1 MPPAA
6 RPETASSAPARRRRI
21 HEIDSAF
28 HCMIVGSC
36 LGVDE
41 LRKLAARVRSPLPPD
56 ATDFE
61 VHACVV
67 HAMGTAGAMA
77 KLVQKRLD
85 RKYRAQI
92 QQCAKLAT
100 VADLRRWWDEC
111 AARGDFVGAFWA
123 AMTHPAATGAFRTEL
138 FGEIHMLSHL
148 EGATNR
154 AFRRRLAAVERAAE
168 AAAAEAAAMRGRL
181 ARAMTGNDALR
192 DRIRRVEAENRR
204 LSRLEDGAE
213 LRALQARA
221 EALER
226 LADRARTE
234 GCAASGRLAD
244 HAAELRGRD
253 DEIAALRRSL
263 ATAER
268 ECAALGD
275 PSPENRARGRRG
287 GPRRPRRRAHRPR
300 RPRRRLCR
308 RGAPACSD
316 ISAPWSRAPTGVSS
330 ITTAGSRT
338 TIANSAIRQ
347 VGVMWCCAPS
357 IA

>member
-21 HEIDSAF
+21 QEIDSAF

-41 LRKLAARVRSPLPPD
+41 LRKLAPRVRSPLPPA

-123 AMTHPAATGAFRTEL
+123 AMTHPAATGAFRTAL

-168 AAAAEAAAMRGRL
+168 DAAAEAAAMRGRL

-226 LADRARTE
+226 LADRA
-234 GCAASGRLAD
+234 
-244 HAAELRGRD
+244 AELRRRD

-275 PSPENRARGRRG
+275 LLRRTARGADEEDLADPG
-287 GPRRPRRRAHRPR
+287 AAPIDPR

-308 RGAPACSD
+308 RARQPARTFPRPGRERQR
-316 ISAPWSRAPTGVSS
+316 ALHPSRRRGRGQPSQTRRF
-330 ITTAGSRT
+330 AGSG
-338 TIANSAIRQ
+338 A
-347 VGVMWCCAPS
+347 MWCCAPS